1 MKIAFISI
9 IREPW
14 GGSEELWAASAHE
27 LLNQKHTVLVSAL
40 NTGTVSPRM
49 QQLLDKGAKLIYRRG
64 FIRPGIAV
72 KKRVL
77 LKIWHFFLNQFSNPY
92 RELFREK
99 PDVIVYTGACDSL
112 KDDPF
117 FLKQLYASG
126 IPLVIINQVHT
137 EYTRTFDAREADV
150 LFNAFTYAA
159 ANLFVSERNLRVME
173 RFLGRH
179 IPKAQVVRNPV
190 NLTDTSPIPY
200 PPMDGDVQL
209 AMVGNLLIN
218 HKGQDLA
225 LEALSSGKW
234 KARNWKLNIYG
245 SGIDEKYLKDLT
257 IFYGLEQKVIF
268 HGKVNDIR
276 SVWEKNHLLLMP
288 SRLEG
293 IPLAVV
299 EAMLCGRPAVATDVA
314 GHTEW
319 ITEGQQGFIA
329 EGANVLSLGRAL
341 EKAWQQ
347 KEDWEKLGADAA
359 VRAQELYDPQ
369 PGLSLAKIILSTGKV

>member
-27 LLNQKHTVLVSAL
+27 LLNQKHTVLISAL
-40 NTGTVSPRM
+40 NTGTVAPRM

-72 KKRVL
+72 KKRVM
-77 LKIWHFFLNQFSNPY
+77 LKIWHFFLNQFRNPY

-117 FLKQLYASG
+117 FLKQIYASG

-150 LFNAFTYAA
+150 LFNAFNYAA

-173 RFLGRH
+173 RFLGRR
-179 IPKAQVVRNPV
+179 IPHARVVRNPV

-200 PPMDGDVQL
+200 PSTDGEIQL

-218 HKGQDLA
+218 HKGQDIA
-225 LEALSSGKW
+225 LEALSGEKW
-234 KARNWKLNIYG
+234 TARNWKLNIYG

-257 IFYGLEQKVIF
+257 AFYGLEQKVSF
-268 HGKVNDIR
+268 HGKVSDIR

-299 EAMLCGRPAVATDVA
+299 EAMLCGRPVLATDVA

-319 ITEGQQGFIA
+319 ITDGHHGFIA
-329 EGANVLSLGRAL
+329 EGANVLSLERAL
-341 EKAWQQ
+341 ERAWEQ
-347 KEDWEKLGADAA
+347 KENWGKLGLNAA
-359 VRAQELYDPQ
+359 VRAKELYDPE
-369 PGLSLAKIILSTGKV
+369 PGVSLANIILSAAKV